1 MRLLIDT
8 NIVLE
13 IILEQERAREAR
25 SLLSLTEE
33 HVFFLSDF
41 SLHSLG
47 VLLFRRRQQK
57 TYWEIIEDLVFNGGM
72 AVISLSVD
80 EMESVVKVAERFELD
95 FDDAYQYVAAEKH
108 QLAVVSF
115 DGDFD
120 RTERGRQTPSAV
132 MGTG

>member
-41 SLHSLG
+41 SLHSVG

-57 TYWEIIEDLVFNGGM
+57 TYWDIIEDLVFNGGM

-120 RTERGRQTPSAV
+120 RTERGRQTPGAI
-132 MGTG
+132 MGTA

>member
-47 VLLFRRRQQK
+47 VLLFRWRQQK
-57 TYWEIIEDLVFNGGM
+57 PYWEIIEDLVFNGGM

>member
-108 QLAVVSF
+108 QLALVSF

-120 RTERGRQTPSAV
+120 RTERGRQTPGAI
-132 MGTG
+132 MGTA